1 MCRLYHGTFVD
12 CTNMLFI
19 KNFSKSI
26 LNKLLVIGIIISVIG
41 MSAVLITNSNITD
54 SKVATTN
61 TAISN
66 FSVDFFVPTTVVA
79 SSNSPS
85 NAPNIAIDE
94 SSGKLY
100 VVYVTEENNGHN
112 LYLKSST
119 DQGKTFSEPYR
130 VNQNAGDVFLD
141 GRVSPNI
148 ALDDQ
153 GKIYVL
159 WVKAEPAPELF
170 MGVIR
175 SLVFAYSEDQGK
187 TFSLPITIAENEPLS
202 GKSFHALDVST
213 DGKIYVGWLDS
224 PATLTDNDTIIS
236 DKSREST
243 VKFARSLDGGN
254 SFEPSIVVDTNPCPC
269 CNVNILAEASDSVYI
284 SWRKIFENSDG
295 VTIRDMVVAHSKNGG
310 TTFSA
315 PNKISDDKFE
325 FDGCVHVGAPMTLD
339 SKGNIHMVWYTGK
352 ENTPG
357 VYYAKS
363 SDNAKTFSKP
373 LAILS
378 DSWVP
383 PLRAQL
389 AIDNDDNVWIT
400 WEDSTGLSA
409 NETVWRYD
417 ETKAMIYHAKIDPQG
432 NIERSTEPI
441 NESEGRSPVI
451 SSGNGFVTIVWAS
464 SDQDIQCSSTYT

>member
-1 MCRLYHGTFVD
+1 MYQLYHGTFVD
-12 CTNMLFI
+12 CTNILFI
-19 KNFSKSI
+19 ENFSKLM
-26 LNKLLVIGIIISVIG
+26 LNKLLVGIITA
-41 MSAVLITNSNITD
+41 AVALGAILVTGLNLPDAEITD
-54 SKVATTN
+54 TKPDLSV
-61 TAISN
+61 
-66 FSVDFFVPTTVVA
+66 FSTGFFTPTTVVA
-79 SSNSPS
+79 SSDYPS
-85 NAPNIAIDE
+85 NAPNVAIDE
-94 SSGKLY
+94 NSGKMY
-100 VVYVTEENNGHN
+100 VVYVAEENDAHN

-130 VNQNAGDVFLD
+130 INQNSDDVFLD

-148 ALDDQ
+148 AIDNQ

-159 WVKAEPAPELF
+159 WVKADPAPELF

-175 SLVFAYSEDQGK
+175 SLVFAYSENQGQ
-187 TFSLPITIAENEPLS
+187 TFSSPITIAENEPLS
-202 GKSFHALDVST
+202 GKSFHALDVSS

-224 PATLTDNDTIIS
+224 PAKLTDNNTIVS
-236 DKSREST
+236 DKSRQST
-243 VKFARSLDGGN
+243 VKFVRSTDGGN
-254 SFEPSIVVDTNPCPC
+254 SFETSVVVDTNPCPC
-269 CNVNILAEASDSVYI
+269 CNVNILAESDDSVYI
-284 SWRKIFENSDG
+284 SWRKIFESSDG
-295 VTIRDMVVAHSKNGG
+295 ATIRDMVVAHSKNGG
-310 TTFSA
+310 LTFSA

-325 FDGCVHVGAPMTLD
+325 FDGCVHVGAPMVLD
-339 SKGNIHMVWYTGK
+339 SKGNIHVVWYTGQ
-352 ENTPG
+352 EDSPG

-389 AIDNDDNVWIT
+389 TVDNNDTVWVT

-417 ETKAMIYHAKIDPQG
+417 ETKAMIYHAKIDSDG

-441 NESEGRSPVI
+441 NKYEGRSPVI
-451 SSGNGFVTIVWAS
+451 SSGNGFVTVVWAS
-464 SDQDIQCSSTYT
+464 SDQNIQCSSTYT